1 MGMEGEIAM
10 PWKEMNIMQT
20 RAEFIHLARQKG
32 SNIRQ
37 LCRRYGITPR
47 TAYKWLKR
55 YEMEGI
61 SGLEDRSKR
70 PKRTIQKVSATTEAK
85 VLNIREETGWGG
97 RKIARVLIE
106 QGCEQV
112 PHPNTITDI
121 LRRNGQ
127 LSSMENEKHQPVRR
141 FEYASSNELWQM
153 DFKGH
158 FSTLTGRCH
167 PLTVLDD
174 HSRFCLGLRA
184 CENESGQTVKAQLV
198 DIFRQ
203 YGLPKAFLCDNGAP
217 WGTGYPVLE
226 LSALTT
232 WLIRLGIHPL
242 HGRPAHP
249 QTQGKDERFHRTLKT
264 ELLQGRSFTDL
275 ADCQYH
281 FDRWRDRYNLIRPHE
296 ALHLDAPV
304 QHFQISQRTFP
315 EVLPPV
321 EYDEGEI
328 IRKVQ
333 DRGVISYQGHTFRI
347 GKGLIGQ
354 FVALRPSSEGLFD
367 VFFCSFK
374 IRQICLTLP

>member
-1 MGMEGEIAM
+1 
-10 PWKEMNIMQT
+10 
-20 RAEFIHLARQKG
+20 
-32 SNIRQ
+32 
-37 LCRRYGITPR
+37 
-47 TAYKWLKR
+47 
-55 YEMEGI
+55 
-61 SGLEDRSKR
+61 
-70 PKRTIQKVSATTEAK
+70 
-85 VLNIREETGWGG
+85 
-97 RKIARVLIE
+97 
-106 QGCEQV
+106 
-112 PHPNTITDI
+112 
-121 LRRNGQ
+121 
-127 LSSMENEKHQPVRR
+127 
-141 FEYASSNELWQM
+141 
-153 DFKGH
+153 
-158 FSTLTGRCH
+158 
-167 PLTVLDD
+167 
-174 HSRFCLGLRA
+174 
-184 CENESGQTVKAQLV
+184 
-198 DIFRQ
+198 
-203 YGLPKAFLCDNGAP
+203 
-217 WGTGYPVLE
+217 
-226 LSALTT
+226 
-232 WLIRLGIHPL
+232 L

-328 IRKVQ
+328 VRKVQ